1 MKGYPTL
8 YFRSSTGNLLQYDG
22 DRTKDDIIEFIKKN
36 RAAAASVQQESRK
49 EEL

>member
-36 RAAAASVQQESRK
+36 RAAAAAKPESRND
-49 EEL
+49 EL

>member
-36 RAAAASVQQESRK
+36 RATAVKEESSRK